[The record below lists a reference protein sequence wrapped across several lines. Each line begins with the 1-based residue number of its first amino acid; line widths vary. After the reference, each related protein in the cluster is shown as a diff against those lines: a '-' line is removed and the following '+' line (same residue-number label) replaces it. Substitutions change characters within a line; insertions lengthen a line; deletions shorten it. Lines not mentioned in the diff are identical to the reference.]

1 MVCGALKIISTLS
14 LVNLG
19 KSAEYKGENVNG
31 IKLSDLPHKVNLGQI
46 FQCTRR
52 DSSESYLFL
61 RSSQSLIGRAETFLK
76 NEHGNPFVTYSD
88 KSSSLNKSND
98 WLIKAINKNLPVEL
112 PAVAIEALYML
123 VRKYETTCA

>member
-1 MVCGALKIISTLS
+1 MK
-14 LVNLG
+14 
-19 KSAEYKGENVNG
+19 G
-31 IKLSDLPHKVNLGQI
+31 IKLSDLPHKINLGRI

-88 KSSSLNKSND
+88 KSNSLNESHD
-98 WLIKAINKNLPVEL
+98 WLIKAINENLPVEL
-112 PAVAIEALYML
+112 PAAAIKSLYML
-123 VRKYETTCA
+123 VRKYEMTCD

>member
-1 MVCGALKIISTLS
+1 M
-14 LVNLG
+14 
-19 KSAEYKGENVNG
+19 NG

-52 DSSESYLFL
+52 DSSEYYLFL
-61 RSSQSLIGRAETFLK
+61 RSSQSFITAVAYLK
-76 NEHGNPFVTYSD
+76 NEHDNPFVTYSD
-88 KSSSLNKSND
+88 KSNALNENND

-112 PAVAIEALYML
+112 PVVAIEALYML